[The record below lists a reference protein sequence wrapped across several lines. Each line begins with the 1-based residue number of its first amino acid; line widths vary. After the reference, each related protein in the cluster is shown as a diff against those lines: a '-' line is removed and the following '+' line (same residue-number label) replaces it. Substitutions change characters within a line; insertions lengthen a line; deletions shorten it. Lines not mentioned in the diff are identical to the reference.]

1 MCMVQIILCKKPHF
15 LCVDQTLF
23 MTECEVLGLI
33 SKIIT
38 GPLWRL
44 IEKPDRHVLEM
55 NGYYEMLLDFFYI
68 NSKDVNSFINCE
80 VFPFDEDLTRKD
92 KYFDC
97 LKMQDDQIDTVAV
110 QVAQTLFASFYK
122 LFKVAMKDPLHGGLF
137 YVTAKK

>member
-1 MCMVQIILCKKPHF
+1 
-15 LCVDQTLF
+15 
-23 MTECEVLGLI
+23 
-33 SKIIT
+33 
-38 GPLWRL
+38 
-44 IEKPDRHVLEM
+44 M

-68 NSKDVNSFINCE
+68 NSKDANSFINCE
-80 VFPFDEDLTRKD
+80 VHVFPFDEDLTRKD
-92 KYFDC
+92 KYFDS